1 MRAETA
7 REQAIAVG
15 HLNGRIRGAT
25 YHVDAAGEAVA
36 PVLNVICG
44 MPHDR
49 RLAGGARG
57 CVDAGNVF
65 LRNCEQAER
74 VGVAHILLDD
84 KRELREILEAGQV
97 VGRDTRLG
105 EGLLIEIDVVIRVTN
120 RLLHSLE
127 LQLAQLLAR
136 HGLDFFLEIHLK
148 SFLVLPGACAPLPT
162 SPSYWMQNLTR

>member
-7 REQAIAVG
+7 RKQAIAVG

-49 RLAGGARG
+49 RLAGGAGG
-57 CVDAGNVF
+57 CVDAGDVF
-65 LRNCEQAER
+65 LRNGEQAER

-84 KRELREILEAGQV
+84 ERELRDILEAGQV
-97 VGRDTRLG
+97 VGRDTCLG
-105 EGLLIEIDVVIRVTN
+105 EGLLIEIDIVVRVTD
-120 RLLHSLE
+120 RFLHSLE
-127 LQLAQLLAR
+127 LKLAQLFAR
-136 HGLDFFLEIHLK
+136 HSLDFFLKKHLK
-148 SFLVLPGACAPLPT
+148 SFLVLPSA
-162 SPSYWMQNLTR
+162 